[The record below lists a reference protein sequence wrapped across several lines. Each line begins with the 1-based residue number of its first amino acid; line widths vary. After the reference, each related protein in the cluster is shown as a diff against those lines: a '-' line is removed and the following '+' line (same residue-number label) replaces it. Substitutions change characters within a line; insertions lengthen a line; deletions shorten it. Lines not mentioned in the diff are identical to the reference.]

1 MAKNANNITENPC
14 YDNFAKQ
21 NKPKGECSKM
31 FKKVSMVTAL
41 SAALLFGG
49 AFQNSVDAQAKDV
62 NQNHIY
68 KIYYSING
76 NVEKVS
82 DDNINQLVN
91 KYLSMFQIN
100 WNDFNWNKIQVEQK
114 ENTESKE
121 EVKQPEKQ
129 EEKPAKEEK
138 ADEPKEEVVEKEE
151 PKQEQPEEE
160 APVKEE
166 QPKQEQPKQ
175 EEPKQEDNTEAPAPQ
190 QPVAEETE
198 QTTEQNQSSELSQ
211 FEQEVVELTN
221 QERAKQGLSP
231 LKIDTELSKVAREKS
246 SDMASNGYF
255 AHNSPSYGSPFDMM
269 KQFGISY
276 STAGENIAKGQRTP
290 EEVVNAWMNSEGHR
304 ANIMNANFTHIG
316 VGYVEQGNHWTQ
328 QFIGK

>member
-1 MAKNANNITENPC
+1 
-14 YDNFAKQ
+14 
-21 NKPKGECSKM
+21 M

-62 NQNHIY
+62 NQNQIY

-76 NVEKVS
+76 NWGKVS
-82 DDNINQLVN
+82 DDNINELVN
-91 KYLSMFQIN
+91 KYLTKFQLN
-100 WNDFNWNKIQVEQK
+100 WKDFNWDKIQVEQK
-114 ENTESKE
+114 ENTESAQPTE

-129 EEKPAKEEK
+129 EEQPAKEEK

-151 PKQEQPEEE
+151 PKQEQPKQEQPEEE

-175 EEPKQEDNTEAPAPQ
+175 EEPKQEENTEAPAPQ

-246 SDMASNGYF
+246 RDMASNGYF